1 MPYPDFCVI
10 KKTGR
15 TYTEST
21 KKSRRATEKKQPGI
35 KTTHIMNELNIK
47 NKVAVITGGAGFICS
62 EMARALAS
70 KGVRTVI
77 VDINKESADKVAGDI
92 ENEYKTPSIGL
103 SANVLDKASLEAS
116 KKVINDKFGNID
128 ILVNG
133 AGGNSPAATT
143 RVEKMVGDENPED
156 TFFGLKIE
164 GFDRVFDLNFKG
176 TLLPTM
182 VYAADM
188 VKQRSGAIV
197 NISSMN
203 SYRPLT
209 KIAAYSAAKAA
220 VNNFTQWLAVHFS
233 KTGVRVNS
241 IAPGFLLGNQNRFL
255 LIDEKTGEPTPRAR
269 KILNSTPMER
279 YGTPDELT
287 GTLLYLVSDLS
298 KFVTG
303 VVIPVDGG
311 FSAYS
316 GV

>member
-1 MPYPDFCVI
+1 MDI
-10 KKTGR
+10 
-15 TYTEST
+15 
-21 KKSRRATEKKQPGI
+21 
-35 KTTHIMNELNIK
+35 LNIR
-47 NKVAVITGGAGFICS
+47 NKVAVITGGAGIICS
-62 EMARALAS
+62 EMAKSLAAH
-70 KGVRTVI
+70 GVKTVI
-77 VDINKESADKVAGDI
+77 IDLNKDAAESVAREITD
-92 ENEYKTPSIGL
+92 EYGSASLGL
-103 SANVLDKASLEAS
+103 PASVLERSSLEAAR
-116 KKVINDKFGNID
+116 KEIHNKFGPVD

-143 RVEKMVGDENPED
+143 KVEKMLGTDNPED
-156 TFFGLKIE
+156 TFFGLQTE
-164 GFDRVFDLNFKG
+164 GFDKVFELNFKG
-176 TLLPTM
+176 TLIPSM
-182 VYAADM
+182 VFAEDM
-188 VKQRSGAIV
+188 TRLKSGVIV

-233 KTGVRVNS
+233 MTGIRVNA
-241 IAPGFLLGNQNRFL
+241 IAPGFLLTNQNRFL
-255 LIDEKTGEPTPRAR
+255 LVDERSGEPTMRAR

-279 YGTPDELT
+279 YGTPEELT
-287 GTLLYLVSDLS
+287 GTLIYLVSDMS